1 MNEERNKNRKHRIAT
16 DANVEMNI
24 PFGRQIEVL
33 ILPARMGIKR
43 CNFLRAIHLNKLHE
57 FDCLTEIKLTK
68 DRVNY
73 SFSIWANDRLTAT
86 NEPSQPKPIA
96 LTSMV
101 SVTHSPGI
109 ESLN

>member
-1 MNEERNKNRKHRIAT
+1 MH
-16 DANVEMNI
+16 I

-33 ILPARMGIKR
+33 ILPAQMGIKR
-43 CNFLRAIHLNKLHE
+43 CNFLRAIHLNELHD

-68 DRVNY
+68 DRGNY

-86 NEPSQPKPIA
+86 NEPSQPKPIE
-96 LTSMV
+96 LRSMV
-101 SVTHSPGI
+101 SVTHSPGM